1 MSKAI
6 KALAIAT
13 IIAGFAS
20 VAVAQSPPRYGY
32 PGGEGGLAATYAG
45 DAATNQYTSRAG
57 LVDEA
62 P

>member
-6 KALAIAT
+6 KMLAIAT
-13 IIAGFAS
+13 IIVGFAS
-20 VAVAQSPPRYGY
+20 VAVAQSPPGYGY
-32 PGGEGGLAATYAG
+32 PGEEDLAATYAG

-57 LVDEA
+57 LVDGA

>member
-6 KALAIAT
+6 KTLAIAT
-13 IIAGFAS
+13 IIVGFAS
-20 VAVAQSPPRYGY
+20 MAVAQTYGY
-32 PGGEGGLAATYAG
+32 PGEGSLAATYGG

-57 LVDEA
+57 LVDGA

>member
-6 KALAIAT
+6 KTLAIAT
-13 IIAGFAS
+13 IIVGFAS
-20 VAVAQSPPRYGY
+20 VAVAQSPPGYY
-32 PGGEGGLAATYAG
+32 PGEGALAAMYGG

-57 LVDEA
+57 LVDGA